1 MFKYTSVQSHSDFVN
16 GTLKKKIQTVKIN
29 GKKGFKSVSVVNN
42 GRRSTSKKRLT
53 RKEMACI
60 RQCQFIPGLFKD
72 CRSCV

>member
-16 GTLKKKIQTVKIN
+16 GTLKNKIQTVKIN

-60 RQCQFIPGLFKD
+60 RRCQFIPGLFKD

>member
-16 GTLKKKIQTVKIN
+16 GKLKKKIQTVKIN

-53 RKEMACI
+53 RKEIACI
-60 RQCQFIPGLFKD
+60 RRCQFIPGLFKD